1 MKMLK
6 KEAEQRQ
13 AIEMLCTDMLVPK
26 GHLLGKIDAAVNFA
40 RIYELVEDLYC
51 EDNGRPS
58 CDPVVLFKLVLIQ
71 HLFGIR
77 SLRQTM
83 RDAEVN
89 VAYRWFLGYTMS
101 QQLPHFA
108 TISYAFRHRFTAE
121 VIEGVFRW
129 ILEEVARAGYL
140 SAEVVFVDGTHIKA
154 NANLKKQMKKAIPV
168 AAKRYQEQLDEEI
181 EADRAAHGKK
191 PLKKDDDDDG
201 PCASGKEKMVAEST
215 TDPESGVFHKGEHKK
230 CFAYEAHTVC
240 DRRGYILETEITPG
254 NVHDSVAFDTVFER
268 LKAHYP
274 EVQVVTADAGYK
286 TPWICKQI
294 FDSGKIPSLPYKRPM
309 TKKGNL
315 PWYAYVY
322 DEYYDCILCPQDKVL
337 SYATTN
343 REGYREYKSKSY
355 ICRDCPELEKCTQN
369 RQYTK
374 TVTRHI
380 WQEYLERAED
390 IRHSPVGKA
399 TYALRSQTIERVFAD
414 AKEKHAM
421 RYTPYR
427 GLAAVTAWVKLKFA
441 AMNLKKLALHKWRPF
456 LLFYLHLL
464 QEATSLRC
472 NVASLTGCRAALRG
486 GPVLVVRYTVC
497 FPIVLRIREDTGG
510 VASSSGGSLGSY
522 AMPSS
527 TTFREDVCAGAG
539 DAGSGTGFSAL
550 EAMVERIITREPL
563 WLGVPASARAGATGG
578 VEEEALSFG
587 AGGGT
592 VSAVGSDTAGA
603 A

>member
-1 MKMLK
+1 MLK
-6 KEAEQRQ
+6 KEREQRQ

-26 GHLLGKIDAAVNFA
+26 EHLLRKIDAAVDFA

-58 CDPVVLFKLVLIQ
+58 SDPVVLFKLVLIQ

-101 QQLPHFA
+101 QKLPHFA
-108 TISYAFRHRFTAE
+108 TISYAFRHRFTGE

-129 ILEEVARAGYL
+129 ILEEAAHAGYL
-140 SAEVVFVDGTHIKA
+140 SPEVVFVDGTHIKA
-154 NANLKKQMKKAIPV
+154 NANLKKQVKKAIPV

-191 PLKKDDDDDG
+191 PLKKDEKKDDDG
-201 PCASGKEKMVAEST
+201 EDRPSAPGKEKTVVGSS
-215 TDPESGVFHKGEHKK
+215 TDPESGLFHKGEHRK

-240 DRRGYILETEITPG
+240 DRRGYVLETEITPG

-268 LKAHYP
+268 LRIHYP
-274 EVQVVTADAGYK
+274 EVQVITADAGYK

-294 FDSGKIPSLPYKRPM
+294 FDSGRIASLPYKRPM

-315 PWYAYVY
+315 PWYEYVY
-322 DEYYDCILCPQDKVL
+322 DEYYDCVLCPQDKIL
-337 SYATTN
+337 RYATTN
-343 REGYREYKSKSY
+343 REGYREYKSKGY
-355 ICRDCPELEKCTQN
+355 ECQECPVRERCTQN
-369 RQYTK
+369 QQHTK

-390 IRHSPVGKA
+390 IRHSPLGKA

-427 GLAAVTAWVKLKFA
+427 GLTAVTAWVKLKFA
-441 AMNLKKLALHKWRPF
+441 AMNLKKLAIHKWRPF
-456 LLFYLHLL
+456 LLFLLFSILSPSFLYLVCQRSPFAFSQGDFFDRLGLPRKGRAFCFCAAHPPAPGGAP
-464 QEATSLRC
+464 ESL
-472 NVASLTGCRAALRG
+472 
-486 GPVLVVRYTVC
+486 
-497 FPIVLRIREDTGG
+497 
-510 VASSSGGSLGSY
+510 
-522 AMPSS
+522 
-527 TTFREDVCAGAG
+527 
-539 DAGSGTGFSAL
+539 
-550 EAMVERIITREPL
+550 
-563 WLGVPASARAGATGG
+563 
-578 VEEEALSFG
+578 
-587 AGGGT
+587 
-592 VSAVGSDTAGA
+592 
-603 A
+603 

>member
-254 NVHDSVAFDTVFER
+254 NVHDSVAFDAVFER
-268 LKAHYP
+268 LKTHYP

-322 DEYYDCILCPQDKVL
+322 DDYYDCVLCPQDKVL
-337 SYATTN
+337 SYATN
-343 REGYREYKSKSY
+343 REGYREYKSKGY
-355 ICRDCPELEKCTQN
+355 ICQSCSVRENCTQN

-390 IRHSPVGKA
+390 IRHSPIGKA

-421 RYTPYR
+421 RYTLYR

-441 AMNLKKLALHKWRPF
+441 AMNLKKLALHKWRPLSYFYF
-456 LLFYLHLL
+456 LLL
-464 QEATSLRC
+464 QEATLLRC
-472 NVASLTGCRAALRG
+472 KVASLT
-486 GPVLVVRYTVC
+486 VW
-497 FPIVLRIREDTGG
+497 G
-510 VASSSGGSLGSY
+510 VS
-522 AMPSS
+522 
-527 TTFREDVCAGAG
+527 
-539 DAGSGTGFSAL
+539 
-550 EAMVERIITREPL
+550 II
-563 WLGVPASARAGATGG
+563 
-578 VEEEALSFG
+578 
-587 AGGGT
+587 
-592 VSAVGSDTAGA
+592 
-603 A
+603 